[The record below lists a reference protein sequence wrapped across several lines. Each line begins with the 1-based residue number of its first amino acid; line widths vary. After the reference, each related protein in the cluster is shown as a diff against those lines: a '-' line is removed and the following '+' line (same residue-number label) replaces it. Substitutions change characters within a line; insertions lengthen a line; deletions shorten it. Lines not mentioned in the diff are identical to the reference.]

1 MLKTFLPLFAMTFF
15 IVLFIVLMQFLW
27 KYIDDLVGKG
37 LGLGVL
43 GELFFYAAVS
53 MVPMALPLAILL
65 ASLMTFGNLGE
76 KFELTAMKASGISL
90 VRVMAPLIVTVG
102 VIAVG
107 AFFFQND
114 VLPKAQVKMWTLL
127 FSMRQKSPELEIPED
142 VFYDQIP
149 GYNLYVKEKD
159 KTTGMLRNV
168 MIYDVSSG
176 GDNATVIT
184 SDSAQMAMTPD
195 MRYLYLHLY
204 KGEQFENLR
213 DQNSRKSG
221 MNTPF
226 RRETFLDKQ
235 VLIPFDA
242 NFNRLDEEGM
252 RKQYVGKN
260 INQLM
265 LAMDSIS
272 ARLDSIG
279 RDNFAPLVE
288 SELRGV
294 NTARAVLSNPDNAK
308 RKPAS
313 KAAAEPGSSEK
324 ETSEYAAASDL
335 SGDGINTSMSVFD
348 GGESFQLG
356 DRGRKYEFDTIIDKK
371 LAAVAP
377 IRIDTLLRSLPE
389 KDQASVIN
397 NALTQLDSRR
407 QILTFRA
414 QVMDDEKKILRR
426 NDIELIKKFT
436 LSVACVIFFFI
447 GAPLGAIIR
456 KGGLGTPLVISVLL
470 FVVYYIIDN
479 TGYKM
484 ARDGKIEV
492 WIGMWLSTFI
502 LAPLGVY
509 VTWKAMNDSAVFDKD
524 RYVSFMRKL
533 VGARG
538 VRSVAS
544 KEVIINE
551 IDIDE
556 SAGMLEAL
564 AGDASALGKRYG
576 RLLGYKRYWL
586 RGIDPAEVAEVAE
599 RLENTITYLTDS
611 RDPQVVGLLGDFPV
625 MRQVWVYRPA
635 RRQWLGWT
643 MMVLF
648 PLGLPVYL
656 AGLQAQKD
664 LRTDCRLISERCRL
678 IISRLKPG
686 YEPTDHDPATAGIED
701 EPLSATPEIE
711 EGKE

>member
-37 LGLGVL
+37 LSMDVL

-102 VIAVG
+102 FIAVG

-149 GYNLYVKEKD
+149 GFNLYVKGKD
-159 KTTGMLRNV
+159 KETGLLRGV
-168 MIYDVSSG
+168 MIYDVSNG
-176 GDNATVIT
+176 GDNATILT
-184 SDSAQMAMTPD
+184 SDSARLAFTPD

-204 KGEQFENLR
+204 QGEQFENLR
-213 DQNSRKSG
+213 DQNNRQNG
-221 MNTPF
+221 LNTPF

-260 INQLM
+260 ISELIVS
-265 LAMDSIS
+265 MDSMSRRI
-272 ARLDSIG
+272 DSIG
-279 RDNFAPLVE
+279 AGNMPVIVQTDLEMIRSV
-288 SELRGV
+288 R
-294 NTARAVLSNPDNAK
+294 TAEAQKSYEMSAMNVAGLARHAVD
-308 RKPAS
+308 
-313 KAAAEPGSSEK
+313 SEK
-324 ETSEYAAASDL
+324 RDSAVSPELPKY
-335 SGDGINTSMSVFD
+335 
-348 GGESFQLG
+348 SFPQGMDEVLA
-356 DRGRKYEFDTIIDKK
+356 RVKAID
-371 LAAVAP
+371 
-377 IRIDTLLRSLPE
+377 IDTLVGGLHDVARAE
-389 KDQASVIN
+389 IYG
-397 NALTQLDSRR
+397 NALNIASSRR
-407 QILTFRA
+407 EALMFRA
-414 QVMDDEKKILRR
+414 QMMDDEQRILRR

-436 LSVACVIFFFI
+436 LSVACIIFFFI

-456 KGGLGTPLVISVLL
+456 KGGLGTPLVISVSL

-524 RYVSFMRKL
+524 RYMALLRRL
-533 VGARG
+533 VGARSH
-538 VRSVAS
+538 RSVAS
-544 KEVIINE
+544 KEVIIN
-551 IDIDE
+551 DITEEE
-556 SAGMLEAL
+556 SVSRLRVL
-564 AGDASALGKRYG
+564 SDNASALAAKYSKVMS
-576 RLLGYKRYWL
+576 YKTYWL
-586 RGIDPAEVAEVAE
+586 KGISPDAVRELSEE
-599 RLENTITYLTDS
+599 LESTIEYLNDS
-611 RDPQVVGLLGDFPV
+611 RDPQIVGLLGDFPV
-625 MRQVWVYRPA
+625 LRQVWVYQPS
-635 RRQWLGWT
+635 RRNWLGWT
-643 MMVLF
+643 MMILF
-648 PLGLPVYL
+648 PFGLPVYF
-656 AGLQAQKD
+656 AGLQARRD
-664 LRTDCRLISERCRL
+664 LLTDCRLIRERCAL
-678 IISRLKPG
+678 IIERLG
-686 YEPTDHDPATAGIED
+686 GETN
-701 EPLSATPEIE
+701 
-711 EGKE
+711 